1 MKKTT
6 RYRSADIGSQL
17 NKYKCKA
24 IACLTGGLIQKQ
36 TPTPAQIQA
45 AEAILKTLYLF
56 EGNQE
61 L

>member
-1 MKKTT
+1 VKKTT

-24 IACLTGGLIQKQ
+24 IACLTGGLIQKK
-36 TPTPAQIQA
+36 TPTPIQIA
-45 AEAILKTLYLF
+45 SAEAILKTLYLF

>member
-6 RYRSADIGSQL
+6 RYRSTDIGAQL

-24 IACLTGGLIQKQ
+24 IACLTGGLVGEK
-36 TPTPAQIQA
+36 TPTPVQTAS